1 MQLKRTLIIG
11 AAAAVLAACEA
22 PREAVEV
29 DVIPYPQ
36 SVVAGGGTVALPSP
50 LTFSAAMPQEDLND
64 LLAYLPGY
72 ALPMEPGGED
82 AFVQIEVGENLLDS
96 ATAEGYKLS
105 VDKHGVHIQ
114 AATAAGAFYGL
125 QTLAQLARGKDELP
139 VLSVED
145 APRFPYRGLH
155 LDVSRHF
162 FDKEHVK
169 KQIDLIATYKMN
181 RLHWHLT
188 DGGGWRLEV
197 PGYPELTEVAA
208 WRKPANFL
216 EWGRNGRFCPQ
227 DTEGAYGGYYT
238 ADDVCEVVEY
248 ARLRH
253 VTVIPEIEMP
263 GHSSEVLAV
272 YPQLSCTG
280 KPYTSG
286 EVCIGNE
293 EDAEKVLG
301 FACRKDAADPEEA
314 YRDMFGRLCDAYG
327 FRYVI
332 SSFRQSRSASDN
344 DWSGFIM
351 DGETREF
358 FHSRTYRLTP
368 IADRIGGG
376 DSFAAGC
383 ICGFL
388 DGRDMKETL
397 SFAVAASALKHTI
410 PGDFDLISREEAEEL
425 MTGGGLGRVKR

>member
-1 MQLKRTLIIG
+1 MKESHNKRKRIVTLGEIMLRLSPEGNKRIMQADRFEVCFG
-11 AAAAVLAACEA
+11 GGEANAAVLLSGLGFDSEFVTAIPDNAIGDRAVAELRKYGVSTEHISRKG
-22 PREAVEV
+22 PRLG
-29 DVIPYPQ
+29 IY
-36 SVVAGGGTVALPSP
+36 
-50 LTFSAAMPQEDLND
+50 
-64 LLAYLPGY
+64 Y
-72 ALPMEPGGED
+72 MEPGSSVRPSNVIYDRAGSSIALARPEDFDLDEIFDKADWFHFTGITPALSED
-82 AFVQIEVGENLLDS
+82 AALLTE
-96 ATAEGYKLS
+96 AALQAAKAKGVTVS
-105 VDKHGVHIQ
+105 VDLNYRKKLW
-114 AATAAGAFYGL
+114 TEEK
-125 QTLAQLARGKDELP
+125 ARE
-139 VLSVED
+139 VM
-145 APRFPYRGLH
+145 
-155 LDVSRHF
+155 SRLMQYV
-162 FDKEHVK
+162 D
-169 KQIDLIATYKMN
+169 
-181 RLHWHLT
+181 
-188 DGGGWRLEV
+188 
-197 PGYPELTEVAA
+197 
-208 WRKPANFL
+208 
-216 EWGRNGRFCPQ
+216 
-227 DTEGAYGGYYT
+227 
-238 ADDVCEVVEY
+238 
-248 ARLRH
+248 
-253 VTVIPEIEMP
+253 
-263 GHSSEVLAV
+263 
-272 YPQLSCTG
+272 
-280 KPYTSG
+280 
-286 EVCIGNE
+286 VCIGNE

-301 FACRKDAADPEEA
+301 FACREGAADPEEA